1 MWSFFALK
9 KRGEIMPK
17 SKTSL
22 NELLYDIRRIAEH
35 REVLTEEKI
44 RAIYKSLVKDLNAY
58 IAEYYVQYA
67 DEEGILTISKLQEKM
82 KYAKFLEE
90 IEKNVNIFAPLVA
103 KEIIELVENT
113 YKISYEGM
121 ETAVN
126 ASYKLEEL
134 NVRPE
139 VMKRAV
145 ANNIEKL
152 TALPALLER
161 NRAEI
166 IYEMKQI
173 INIGLL
179 NGERYETMAK
189 KIIEKVDIS
198 YGRATNI
205 VRTET
210 HRNIEAGFN
219 DCAQDIVKGL
229 EGSDLVY
236 VKIWRTMKDDRVRPQ
251 KVYKTKKGWKKTI
264 SRNGADHVKMEG
276 VTVEATDTFKLEYNV
291 YATCPGMSGT
301 ARNDCRCRCFLE
313 YDLLTKEEWKKL
325 GKRQVNKEK
334 SK

>member
-1 MWSFFALK
+1 
-9 KRGEIMPK
+9 MPK
-17 SKTSL
+17 AKTSL
-22 NELLYDIRRIAEH
+22 NELLYEIRRISEH
-35 REVLTEEKI
+35 REVLTEKKI
-44 RAIYKSLVKDLNAY
+44 RAIYKSLIEDLNAY
-58 IAEYYVQYA
+58 IAEYYVKYA

-90 IEKNVNIFAPLVA
+90 IENNVNFFTPLAA

-113 YKISYEGM
+113 YKTSYEGM
-121 ETAVN
+121 EKAVN

-134 NVRPE
+134 SVRPE

-152 TALPALLER
+152 TALPALLEK

-166 IYEMKQI
+166 IYNMKQI

-205 VRTET
+205 VRTES
-210 HRNIEAGFN
+210 HRNIENGFD
-219 DCAQDIVKGL
+219 DCARDIAKSL

-236 VKIWRTMKDDRVRPQ
+236 VKIWRTMKDERVRPQ
-251 KVYKTKKGWKKTI
+251 QRYKTKKGWRTTI
-264 SRNGADHVKMEG
+264 SRNGANHVKMEG
-276 VTVEATDTFKLEYNV
+276 VTVKATDTFKLEPNV
-291 YATCPGMSGT
+291 YASCPGMSGT
-301 ARNDCRCRCFLE
+301 ARNDCRCRCYLE
-313 YDLLTKEEWKKL
+313 YDLMTKEEWEKL
-325 GKRQVNKEK
+325 ENKQK
-334 SK
+334 TK

>member
-1 MWSFFALK
+1 
-9 KRGEIMPK
+9 MPK
-17 SKTSL
+17 AKTSL
-22 NELLYDIRRIAEH
+22 NELLYEIRRISEH
-35 REVLTEEKI
+35 REVLTEKKI
-44 RAIYKSLVKDLNAY
+44 RAIYKSLIEDLNAY
-58 IAEYYVQYA
+58 IAEYYVKYA

-90 IEKNVNIFAPLVA
+90 IENNVNFFTPLAA

-113 YKISYEGM
+113 YKTSYEGM
-121 ETAVN
+121 EKAVN

-134 NVRPE
+134 SVRPE

-205 VRTET
+205 VRTES
-210 HRNIEAGFN
+210 HRNIENGFD
-219 DCAQDIVKGL
+219 DCARDIAKSL

-236 VKIWRTMKDDRVRPQ
+236 VKIWRTMKDERVRPQ
-251 KVYKTKKGWKKTI
+251 QRYKTKKGWRTTI
-264 SRNGADHVKMEG
+264 SRNGANHVKMEG
-276 VTVEATDTFKLEYNV
+276 VTVKATDTFKLEPNV
-291 YATCPGMSGT
+291 YASCPGMSGT
-301 ARNDCRCRCFLE
+301 ARNDCRCRCYLE
-313 YDLLTKEEWKKL
+313 YDLMTKKEWEKL
-325 GKRQVNKEK
+325 ENKQK
-334 SK
+334 NK